1 MPAPKR
7 PAEANDAPSTATANM
22 GKYYVDAVGVPYAQD
37 GVEGAIVVGTHGQVI
52 SLSDDEAR
60 RLLSLSVIRAATEDE
75 VKADRER
82 RARLAEIDEQNAAG
96 PSSNP
101 FGGRVMAGVSLEA
114 HAAEQ
119 IALARKA
126 GRL

>member
-7 PAEANDAPSTATANM
+7 PAEANDAPDTATADM

-52 SLSDDEAR
+52 EISDDEAR
-60 RLLSLSVIRAATEDE
+60 RLLTLGVIRAATDDE
-75 VKADRER
+75 VVADRAR
-82 RARLAEIDEQNAAG
+82 RKKLAEIDAQNTAG

-119 IALARKA
+119 IELARKA